1 MIKLNLQ
8 AGQAENLM
16 SNPAITSA
24 LPLAAGI
31 GLRAPHI
38 REMQERAPSAG
49 WLEVHAENFMNRG
62 AASTSLE
69 KIRENYAVSVHG
81 VGLSLGSAVGIDRAH
96 LERLKETCRRYQ
108 PAAISEHLS
117 WSIGDGIYL
126 NDLIPV
132 PHDEEALNIVINNIL
147 QTQDALKRP
156 IMIENL
162 ANYVGFARSTM
173 TEPEFLSI
181 IAKRTGCGVLL
192 DINNVFVSAQNM
204 GFDPVAYIA
213 GIPAEAIGEIHLAGH
228 VENQTP
234 DGPVLIDN
242 HGSRIAHEVWSLYAS
257 TVERIGKR
265 PTLIE
270 WDSALPPI
278 ETLLGEAMWAD
289 LLAESIIFNQPNR
302 DRACSNN
309 LTLAGLAKNP
319 AIQAGKTEALREVL
333 HA

>member
-1 MIKLNLQ
+1 
-8 AGQAENLM
+8 M
-16 SNPAITSA
+16 SNPTITPV
-24 LPLAAGI
+24 LPLTAGI

-38 REMQERAPSAG
+38 REVQERIPSAG
-49 WLEVHAENFMNRG
+49 WLEVHAENFMNRS

-69 KIRENYAVSVHG
+69 KIRENYALSVHG
-81 VGLSLGSAVGIDRAH
+81 VGLSLGSAVGIDLAH
-96 LERLKETCRRYQ
+96 LERLKRACRRFE
-108 PAAISEHLS
+108 PAAVSEHLS

-126 NDLIPV
+126 NDLLPI
-132 PHDEEALNIVINNIL
+132 PHDEEALDIVANNIL

-181 IAKRTGCGVLL
+181 LAKRTGCGVLL
-192 DINNVFVSAQNM
+192 DINNVFVSAKNM

-213 GIPAEAIGEIHLAGH
+213 GIPAQAVGEIHLAGH
-228 VENQTP
+228 IENKTP

-242 HGSRIAHEVWSLYAS
+242 HGSRITHEVWSLYAS
-257 TVERIGKR
+257 TVESIGKR

-289 LLAESIIFNQPNR
+289 LLAQSVIFNKPNR
-302 DRACSNN
+302 YKVRSNN
-309 LTLAGLAKNP
+309 LTLTSRPKNP
-319 AIQAGKTEALREVL
+319 ATQAGKTEAFGEIL

>member
-1 MIKLNLQ
+1 
-8 AGQAENLM
+8 M
-16 SNPAITSA
+16 SNPAITPA
-24 LPLAAGI
+24 LPLIAGI

-38 REMQERAPSAG
+38 REVEERVPSAG

-69 KIRENYAVSVHG
+69 KIRENYALSIHG

-96 LERLKETCRRYQ
+96 LERLKQACRRFE
-108 PAAISEHLS
+108 PAAVSEHLS

-126 NDLIPV
+126 NDLLPI
-132 PHDEEALNIVINNIL
+132 PHDEEALEIVVNNIL

-181 IAKRTGCGVLL
+181 LTKRTGCGVLL
-192 DINNVFVSAQNM
+192 DINNVFVSAKNM
-204 GFDPVAYIA
+204 DFDPVTYIA
-213 GIPAEAIGEIHLAGH
+213 GIPAQAIGEIHLAGH
-228 VENQTP
+228 IENQTP

-242 HGSRIAHEVWSLYAS
+242 HGSRIAYEVWSLYAS

-289 LLAESIIFNQPNR
+289 LLAQSVIFNKPTC
-302 DRACSNN
+302 DKAHSNN
-309 LTLAGLAKNP
+309 LTLPGRAKNP
-319 AIQAGKTEALREVL
+319 ATQAGRTEAFREVL